1 MTFKHK
7 LSVRLALLKDA
18 LWVAPVVALVACE
31 QPHSLVGPGV
41 VVTRVAVS
49 PRQVALAPNQTARF
63 MAVALTAT
71 GDSANVPVTWSATG
85 GSIIDTFSTGSN
97 HYATY
102 QPGPT
107 PGNYLVI
114 ATDRPAT
121 VLADTGTVTVVAMPV
136 AQVTVS
142 PAVASFFVGVSLQL
156 TAIPKDS
163 AANPLT
169 GRGITWSSSNSAVAT
184 VSGSGLVTGQS
195 AGSATIT
202 ATSEGKSGTAA
213 VTVQTLPP
221 ASHAGYYVAS
231 SGSGSG
237 DGSAARPWD
246 LATALAQPA
255 VVHAGDTI
263 WIRGGTYRG
272 AFTSTLTGTLATPII
287 VRQYPG
293 EHATIDGHLVINGAS
308 SWYWGFE
315 VLRSDALTDNVQGV
329 DVEGAQNKLIN
340 LVVHDASGAGIGFW
354 GDGGE
359 AHGCITYNNGAHFNE
374 DHGFYIHN
382 GSAAPVKLV
391 TDNIVFNNWAY
402 NIHVYT
408 ETAGFV
414 SNIHLDG
421 NVAFGAAT
429 ISSPTNRA
437 ADLVVLGTVPA
448 QGIQFTNNFAYE
460 LASSLNIPMWVG
472 SPGGGNQDI
481 VVTGNLLMGG
491 ANKTLYM
498 SPSVT
503 ATVSNNTLYSTG
515 GEVLLTPSASGAFTW
530 LGNKHYR
537 DATASAWNHAG
548 TDHSFAG
555 WQAASGLGATDVVAG
570 MAPSGTQVIVRLN
583 KYEAGRAN
591 IIVYNWANASTV
603 PVDLSTVLAVGDTF
617 EIRNAQGFYG
627 PPAVSGVYTGGLVS
641 VPTAGITPPAPVGR
655 PFTPAPVTGPTFN
668 TFVVK
673 RTGS

>member
-1 MTFKHK
+1 
-7 LSVRLALLKDA
+7 
-18 LWVAPVVALVACE
+18 
-31 QPHSLVGPGV
+31 
-41 VVTRVAVS
+41 VT
-49 PRQVALAPNQTARF
+49 
-63 MAVALTAT
+63 AVA
-71 GDSANVPVTWSATG
+71 
-85 GSIIDTFSTGSN
+85 
-97 HYATY
+97 
-102 QPGPT
+102 
-107 PGNYLVI
+107 
-114 ATDRPAT
+114 
-121 VLADTGTVTVVAMPV
+121 
-136 AQVTVS
+136 
-142 PAVASFFVGVSLQL
+142 
-156 TAIPKDS
+156 
-163 AANPLT
+163 
-169 GRGITWSSSNSAVAT
+169 
-184 VSGSGLVTGQS
+184 
-195 AGSATIT
+195 AGSATMT
-202 ATSEGKSGTAA
+202 ATSEGKTGSAA
-213 VTVQTLPP
+213 VTVTAP
-221 ASHAGYYVAS
+221 AVHAGYYVAS

-460 LASSLNIPMWVG
+460 LPSSLSIPMWVG
-472 SPGGGNQDI
+472 SPAGGNQDI
-481 VVTGNLLMGG
+481 VITGNLLMGG
-491 ANKTLYM
+491 ANKTLYV
-498 SPSVT
+498 SPWQT

-530 LGNKHYR
+530 LRNTHYR

-591 IIVYNWANASTV
+591 IIVYNWANASTAN
-603 PVDLSTVLAVGDTF
+603 VDLTGVLSVGQSF
-617 EIRNAQGFYG
+617 SISNAQDFFGAPVF
-627 PPAVSGVYTGGLVS
+627 SGVYNGGFVNI
-641 VPTAGITPPAPVGR
+641 PMAGITPPAPAGR
-655 PFTPAPVTGPTFN
+655 AFTPAPMTGPMFQV
-668 TFVVK
+668 FVV
-673 RTGS
+673 RPAGA